1 MHNMKKFLLLLF
13 LAINIFFPVKANALS
28 NSADAFMSLPFGH
41 TFIRTQ
47 KRMEKSG
54 ARVIT
59 PRKDSLTMEGMFEN
73 GTTETTFEPGSNIT
87 YAQTIKLAACVHQK
101 YTIGFITLTNGSPN
115 WYDSY
120 IYYAKAFEIINH
132 DYYWDNLISRAE
144 FVEIFANSLP
154 NEALSEKN
162 KIANNMIPDV
172 SMAHPQAEFI
182 YKMYRT
188 GILTGVNEEGTFL
201 PNNYIKRSEV
211 AAILT
216 RMIDKNTRKSF
227 TLNTNSNSNENNT
240 TTYIVNFNS
249 TGGSAV
255 KEQKVKEGELAIWP
269 SGPIKE
275 GYQFAG
281 WYLDSH
287 LTKYYNFDEP
297 VTSDIT
303 LYTKWLK
310 K

>member
-1 MHNMKKFLLLLF
+1 MKNIIKTVFLTIF
-13 LAINIFFPVKANALS
+13 INLIFIVPTFAL
-28 NSADAFMSLPFGH
+28 SLPF
-41 TFIRTQ
+41 TDVSTNDWYYNDVKNAYQNDLI
-47 KRMEKSG
+47 
-54 ARVIT
+54 
-59 PRKDSLTMEGMFEN
+59 N

-182 YKMYRT
+182 YKMYRA

-240 TTYIVNFNS
+240 TTYVVNFNS